1 MSNKPSDFP
10 SELVTPVANIQ
21 SSLKNLNNI
30 LDNSQKQSLQELT
43 EKNNL
48 DSIGKAKLDCVSAF
62 ALNTLVWTWVRTQGE
77 NPKDVGVQFEINRA
91 KKSMVRLKQ
100 IQDKAKRNPV
110 DSQAAKR
117 LVKGSLWT
125 PKDDSKKRSSEET
138 SDNSS
143 NIKKSKVISEKNF
156 TK

>member
-48 DSIGKAKLDCVSAF
+48 DSIGIYCFFMSLSYHGLLF
-62 ALNTLVWTWVRTQGE
+62 
-77 NPKDVGVQFEINRA
+77 
-91 KKSMVRLKQ
+91 
-100 IQDKAKRNPV
+100 RNY
-110 DSQAAKR
+110 
-117 LVKGSLWT
+117 
-125 PKDDSKKRSSEET
+125 
-138 SDNSS
+138 
-143 NIKKSKVISEKNF
+143 
-156 TK
+156 

>member
-1 MSNKPSDFP
+1 MRPVRNSNLYVDIMITFLDAIRAS
-10 SELVTPVANIQ
+10 Q
-21 SSLKNLNNI
+21 I
-30 LDNSQKQSLQELT
+30 LPHPRNFGPPFNGYFFFL
-43 EKNNL
+43 
-48 DSIGKAKLDCVSAF
+48 GKAKLDCVSAF

-138 SDNSS
+138 RYVS
-143 NIKKSKVISEKNF
+143 NCRD
-156 TK
+156 